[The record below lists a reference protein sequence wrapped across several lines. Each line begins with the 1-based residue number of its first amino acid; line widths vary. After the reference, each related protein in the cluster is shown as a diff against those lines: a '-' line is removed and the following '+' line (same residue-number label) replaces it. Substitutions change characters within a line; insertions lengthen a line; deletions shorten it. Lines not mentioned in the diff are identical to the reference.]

1 LAGDF
6 LTSFLPTPRQ
16 REGTTFPP
24 RPTCF
29 FTQAHELFTLQ
40 SKLRNNLQA
49 DLALGDLRDLL
60 TPRQAEGISFP
71 PLPACFLTQAQA
83 SLELHLD
90 LTSI

>member
-1 LAGDF
+1 
-6 LTSFLPTPRQ
+6 
-16 REGTTFPP
+16 
-24 RPTCF
+24 
-29 FTQAHELFTLQ
+29 LQ